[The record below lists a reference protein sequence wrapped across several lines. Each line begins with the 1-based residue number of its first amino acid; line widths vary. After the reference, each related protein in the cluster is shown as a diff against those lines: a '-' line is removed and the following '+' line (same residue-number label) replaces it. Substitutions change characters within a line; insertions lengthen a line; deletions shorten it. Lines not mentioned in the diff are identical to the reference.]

1 MLSVNSQARTENG
14 RSGWVYIV
22 TNKALPGLV
31 KVGYTTRIDIN
42 QRLREFN
49 QAGLPYPYEKA
60 YALWVEEPRLIEQR
74 VHQALPAH
82 RDYPGWFRCSVE
94 RARETIKKI
103 AGPEAE
109 TETDRR
115 IAEAR
120 AEQAAA
126 EAEQERLR
134 ERERKFIEID
144 LRGRALPRTSKRNS
158 EMTIPWEFLVPVL
171 IFLAAI
177 VFGNGC

>member
-1 MLSVNSQARTENG
+1 M
-14 RSGWVYIV
+14 SGWVYIA

-31 KVGYTTRIDIN
+31 KVGYTTRVDIN

-49 QAGLPYPYEKA
+49 QAGVPYPYKKA

-82 RDYPGWFRCSVE
+82 REYPGWFRCSVE

-120 AEQAAA
+120 ARAAGFREEV
-126 EAEQERLR
+126 EADQKRDR
-134 ERERKFIEID
+134 DPVIEID
-144 LRGRALPRTSKRNS
+144 LRGRDLPLTSKHEHRG
-158 EMTIPWEFLVPVL
+158 EIPWNFLAPVL
-171 IFLAAI
+171 IFCAFMFL
-177 VFGNGC
+177 GGC

>member
-1 MLSVNSQARTENG
+1 M
-14 RSGWVYIV
+14 SGWVYIV

-31 KVGYTTRIDIN
+31 KVGYTTRVDIN

-82 RDYPGWFRCSVE
+82 RDYKGWFRCSVE

-115 IAEAR
+115 IAESRAR
-120 AEQAAA
+120 VVAGFLEEA
-126 EAEQERLR
+126 EAEEKRDR
-134 ERERKFIEID
+134 DFVIEID
-144 LRGRALPRTSKRNS
+144 LRGRDLPLTSKRERERRERERDS
-158 EMTIPWEFLVPVL
+158 PMAFWWPIL
-171 IFLAAI
+171 IFSGFVL
-177 VFGNGC
+177 FGSC